1 MYESHFGF
9 TSRPFAAAPD
19 AGCFFPSENTRRAF
33 ESIVTCVERASGAA
47 LIVGGSGLGKS
58 TLLLA
63 IADRFQKEYSVA
75 CLESASLDSRK
86 ELLQN
91 ILFELGLPFHGME
104 EGELRLTLMDYLKPG
119 DRCRNGLLLCVDE
132 AHLLS
137 AKLLEEM
144 RLITNLVRDGQPR
157 ARLVLA
163 GNSSIE
169 NRLAEPQLDSLSQRI
184 STRAYLNALNSTET
198 HKYISDC
205 LEAVGKRLE
214 DIFDEDAVQAVFV
227 ATHGIPRLINQVCDH
242 ALVLAVANGQ
252 TIVSQQLINE
262 AWSDIQRL
270 PVDWNVLGSQ
280 PATTSESV
288 VEFGELESDSG
299 NEIHTPDESV
309 HEESVVLSF
318 ESTDDPTADTEPL
331 TNPEDGVIDSTS
343 VTQAEQNEPATED
356 TVAKEREFNGPSN
369 PFEQESFEE
378 EERVV
383 DRFSQVIGHTP
394 SKPNF
399 PTPESESPN
408 TESPVDDVQRT
419 AIEQSNRQAIESV
432 EGFDV
437 DHSDPIPS
445 EPYPQTLQQYDDGT
459 DTNAPIDT
467 DSLSST
473 DSLSRSDSEQSLDEY
488 LANTREAI
496 TFGVG
501 QGIYADQFKTLE
513 GETQN
518 EEPIEETKS
527 GSDESSAER
536 DALTDTVSIGDRPRN
551 PGSININDTI
561 PLSVSR
567 VDLSCD
573 SNESEET
580 ESANPATEDSNDS
593 GGVADRSSVEQEISQ
608 VVSELQTEVDDAVQA
623 NTEPETQP
631 QGASDD
637 RDMIVVEKEDEATGG
652 NSEEADTVPLSEK
665 ESETSS
671 QVKREDYKQLFDR
684 LRNG

>member
-1 MYESHFGF
+1 M
-9 TSRPFAAAPD
+9 
-19 AGCFFPSENTRRAF
+19 
-33 ESIVTCVERASGAA
+33 
-47 LIVGGSGLGKS
+47 
-58 TLLLA
+58 
-63 IADRFQKEYSVA
+63 
-75 CLESASLDSRK
+75 
-86 ELLQN
+86 
-91 ILFELGLPFHGME
+91 
-104 EGELRLTLMDYLKPG
+104 
-119 DRCRNGLLLCVDE
+119 
-132 AHLLS
+132 
-137 AKLLEEM
+137 
-144 RLITNLVRDGQPR
+144 
-157 ARLVLA
+157 
-163 GNSSIE
+163 
-169 NRLAEPQLDSLSQRI
+169 
-184 STRAYLNALNSTET
+184 
-198 HKYISDC
+198 
-205 LEAVGKRLE
+205 
-214 DIFDEDAVQAVFV
+214 
-227 ATHGIPRLINQVCDH
+227 
-242 ALVLAVANGQ
+242 
-252 TIVSQQLINE
+252 
-262 AWSDIQRL
+262 
-270 PVDWNVLGSQ
+270 
-280 PATTSESV
+280 
-288 VEFGELESDSG
+288 ESDSG
-299 NEIHTPDESV
+299 NEFHTPDESV

-343 VTQAEQNEPATED
+343 VTQAEQNEPTTED

-383 DRFSQVIGHTP
+383 DRFSQVIGHIP

-445 EPYPQTLQQYDDGT
+445 EPYPQTLQQHDDGT

-518 EEPIEETKS
+518 EEPVEETKS

-623 NTEPETQP
+623 NTEPESQP